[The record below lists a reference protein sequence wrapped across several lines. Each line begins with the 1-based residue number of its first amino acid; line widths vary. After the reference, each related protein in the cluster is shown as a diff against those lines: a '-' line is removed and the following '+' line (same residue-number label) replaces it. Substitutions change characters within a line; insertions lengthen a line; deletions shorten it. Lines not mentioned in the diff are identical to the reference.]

1 MQNCVLFSV
10 WFRQVSLSCWTKAC
24 HVSHRAGEACHV
36 SHIAGEACHVSH
48 IAGEACHVS
57 HIAGSIG

>member
-48 IAGEACHVS
+48 IAG
-57 HIAGSIG
+57 SIG